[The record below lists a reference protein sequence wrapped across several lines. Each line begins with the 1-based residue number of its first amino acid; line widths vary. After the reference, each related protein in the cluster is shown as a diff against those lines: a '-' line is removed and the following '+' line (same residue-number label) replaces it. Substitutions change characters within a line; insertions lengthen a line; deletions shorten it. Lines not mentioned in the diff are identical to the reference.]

1 MNPHIHVHT
10 PQLTAIDSRGLP
22 VRQIDYWRV
31 DEREPEARITA
42 QQHAVAGRWV
52 AQRDPRLFIDVAAPA
67 NLITR
72 YSLSG
77 QVLSNVSV
85 DAGWRVS
92 LLGEANQ
99 PLHSW
104 DGRGSQHTTEYD
116 QQLRPQALFEQARD
130 GQALCAQ
137 RYAYGGSDPLFA
149 AHNQCGQL
157 IRHDDPA
164 GTQVFSEFGLSGGT
178 LEQTRH
184 FLRALDGPDWP
195 ALASE
200 RDALLETGAGATSR
214 SAFNALS
221 ETIERTDAKGHRQ
234 FFAQNLG
241 GQLREVRLQL
251 ANDTVPRT
259 VVSAIQYNAHGQ
271 TEQETAGNGVITALD
286 FAPEDG
292 RLTRLQ
298 ARRGNDVLQD
308 LRYVYDPVGNVLS
321 IEDAA
326 LAIRYFANQRIE
338 PINRYGYDSL
348 YQLIRATGWE
358 AGGANQ
364 GPMFSPFDDPAAIAQ
379 YTQTYRYDRGGNLLE
394 LTHNGAQQHGHRLLA
409 AAQSNR
415 CLPVLNGVEPDE
427 DDFRNGFD
435 ANGNLLALQPG
446 QSLHWDLRNQL
457 REVRPVERDGATDD
471 NERYIYGAD
480 GMRLR
485 KVRQTQTSARTL
497 IAQVRY
503 LPNLQIRTHSGTG
516 ETLQV
521 ISVQAGRSAV
531 QVLHWESEPPK
542 SLDNDQ
548 PRYSLNDHL
557 GSCTLELDSAG
568 QVISHERYHPF
579 GTTAWFAGRGE
590 IESSYKT
597 LRYSGKERDATGL
610 YYYGFRYYVAWL
622 QRWLNPDPAADA
634 AGLNYF
640 RFVDGNPVMNIDPDG
655 LNSEKAQDL
664 WRLLRHSVVNEQRDI
679 VTMVPGII
687 AVSLEGDADYFQA
700 RGFDL
705 SRRFIG
711 KRTLAY
717 LSIDPS
723 YEGQIA
729 GGDQPVRLKSG
740 SASHLNAAINK
751 ADARW
756 SAYLNGGFYNLQQR
770 ASRQAPKW
778 ASIGNSFVDGR
789 YRPSLPL
796 PAAYADAYVDLKMSN
811 GSFIQTAPL
820 LAKDGKAQFT
830 EMRLQEARFKFD
842 ATANL
847 PGELGHADQPN
858 NRSAISLLN
867 KESAAKDRTR
877 LVIGIGDSRRKD
889 DSSGF
894 TMPEWSDVMA
904 RIDRLNIVPGES
916 FNLDG
921 GDSTAL
927 GVLSRSDVLFM
938 DAGAPGNPNRST
950 GNFIAFSKKSP

>member
-31 DEREPEARITA
+31 DERQPEARITA

-130 GQALCAQ
+130 GRALCAQ

-195 ALASE
+195 ALESE
-200 RDALLETGAGATSR
+200 RDALRETGAGATSR
-214 SAFNALS
+214 SVFNALS
-221 ETIERTDAKGHRQ
+221 ETIEQSDAKGHRQ

-251 ANDTVPRT
+251 ANDTVPRSL
-259 VVSAIQYNAHGQ
+259 VSAIQYNAHGQ

-308 LRYVYDPVGNVLS
+308 LRYAYDAVGNVLS

-326 LAIRYFANQRIE
+326 LPIRYFANQRIE

-358 AGGANQ
+358 AGGASQ

-415 CLPVLNGVEPDE
+415 CLPVLNGVAPDE

-457 REVRPVERDGATDD
+457 REVQPVERDGATDD
-471 NERYIYGAD
+471 NERYVYGAD

-485 KVRQTQTSARTL
+485 KVRQTQTNARTL
-497 IAQVRY
+497 IAQGRY

-521 ISVQAGRSAV
+521 ISVQAARSSV

-542 SLDNDQ
+542 GLDNDQ
-548 PRYSLNDHL
+548 PRYSLKDHL

-590 IESSYKT
+590 IEASYKT

-622 QRWLNPDPAADA
+622 QRWLNPDPADDVDGLNLYKFVKNNPSSGYDVLGLLHQGANDENEEKATKGEYDYAVKYRGNTEALAAGEIEFSKTNDA
-634 AGLNYF
+634 AWKLSATLIKDTIKYLESAS
-640 RFVDGNPVMNIDPDG
+640 PDG
-655 LNSEKAQDL
+655 LDAFLGGSRTAKLDSGLTVAKSMLRSYKAIYAEIPRYQ
-664 WRLLRHSVVNEQRDI
+664 
-679 VTMVPGII
+679 
-687 AVSLEGDADYFQA
+687 
-700 RGFDL
+700 
-705 SRRFIG
+705 
-711 KRTLAY
+711 K
-717 LSIDPS
+717 
-723 YEGQIA
+723 
-729 GGDQPVRLKSG
+729 GGDLRDQIVYVESRADVLLEENAFVIREDTYRRIFVTELFRSNNVIG
-740 SASHLNAAINK
+740 RARILIHELSHLAADTEDPFGYPESHFHYGTSERK
-751 ADARW
+751 T
-756 SAYLNGGFYNLQQR
+756 
-770 ASRQAPKW
+770 ASQ
-778 ASIGNSFVDGR
+778 
-789 YRPSLPL
+789 
-796 PAAYADAYVDLKMSN
+796 
-811 GSFIQTAPL
+811 
-820 LAKDGKAQFT
+820 
-830 EMRLQEARFKFD
+830 LQE
-842 ATANL
+842 L
-847 PGELGHADQPN
+847 PIHISKIHTEL
-858 NRSAISLLN
+858 
-867 KESAAKDRTR
+867 
-877 LVIGIGDSRRKD
+877 RKHNP
-889 DSSGF
+889 S
-894 TMPEWSDVMA
+894 
-904 RIDRLNIVPGES
+904 PGES
-916 FNLDG
+916 EHHLASNADTLALFSLLMLRDKDMVKG
-921 GDSTAL
+921 LARSVDPHIEGARKSTSGNRLVNFL
-927 GVLSRSDVLFM
+927 GSLML
-938 DAGAPGNPNRST
+938 GKNRWPSLA
-950 GNFIAFSKKSP
+950 NRPAH

>member
-1 MNPHIHVHT
+1 MTTDT
-10 PQLTAIDSRGLP
+10 PRLSAIDGRGLP
-22 VRQIDYWRV
+22 VRQVAYWR
-31 DEREPEARITA
+31 EAVETEALIARQLHDA
-42 QQHAVAGRWV
+42 AGRLR
-52 AQRDPRLFIDVAAPA
+52 AQRDPRQLTPA
-67 NLITR
+67 NLTTL

-77 QVLSNVSV
+77 QVLSTSSV

-92 LLGEANQ
+92 LLGEAHQSVLNR
-99 PLHSW
+99 
-104 DGRGSQHTTEYD
+104 DGRGSERRMEYD
-116 QQLRPQALFEQARD
+116 KLIRPLALFEQAVD
-130 GQALCAQ
+130 GEPLCTE
-137 RYAYGGSDPLFA
+137 RYGYGSSEPAFA
-149 AHNQCGQL
+149 TRNQCGQL

-164 GTQVFSEFGLSGGT
+164 GTQLFEQFGLSGGVMQ
-178 LEQTRH
+178 QTRH
-184 FLRALDGPDWP
+184 FLRALDSPDWP
-195 ALASE
+195 EPLPD
-200 RDALLETGAGATSR
+200 RDVLLETDAGATSR
-214 SAFNALS
+214 SVFNALG
-221 ETIERTDAKGHRQ
+221 ETIEQTDAKGHRQ
-234 FFAQNLG
+234 FFAQNLA
-241 GQLREVRLQL
+241 GQLHEVRLQL
-251 ANDTVPRT
+251 DKQPQPKTLVH
-259 VVSAIQYNAHGQ
+259 AIQYNAHGQ
-271 TEQETAGNGVITALD
+271 TEQETAGNGVITALHY
-286 FAPEDG
+286 APEDS

-298 ARRGNDVLQD
+298 ARRNDERLQD
-308 LRYVYDPVGNVLS
+308 VHYAYDPVGNVIS

-326 LAIRYFANQRIE
+326 LPIRYFANQRIE

-348 YQLIRATGWE
+348 YQLVKATGWE

-364 GPMFSPFDDPAAIAQ
+364 GPSFSAFNDPAAVTR
-379 YTQTYRYDRGGNLLE
+379 YTQTYRYDRAGNLLE
-394 LTHNGAQQHGHRLLA
+394 LTHEGAQKHGHRLLA

-415 CLPVLNGVEPDE
+415 CLPVLNDVEPDE
-427 DDFRNGFD
+427 EDFRNGFD
-435 ANGNLLALQPG
+435 ANGNLLALHPG

-457 REVRPVERDGATDD
+457 REVRAVERDGAADD
-471 NERYIYGAD
+471 SERYVYGAD

-485 KVRQTQTSARTL
+485 KIRQTQTNVRTL
-497 IAQVRY
+497 IAETRY

-516 ETLQV
+516 ETLQI
-521 ISVQAGRSAV
+521 ISVQAGRSSV
-531 QVLHWESEPPK
+531 QVLHWESEPPN
-542 SLDNDQ
+542 DINNDQ
-548 PRYSLNDHL
+548 LRYSLSDHL
-557 GSCTLELDSAG
+557 GSCTLELDREG
-568 QVISHERYHPF
+568 LVISHERYHPF
-579 GTTAWFAGRGE
+579 GTTAWFAGREE
-590 IESSYKT
+590 IEASYKI

-655 LNSEKAQDL
+655 LNSERAQDL
-664 WRLLRHSVVNEQRDI
+664 WRLLRHSVVNEKRDI

-700 RGFDL
+700 RGFDQ

-711 KRTLAY
+711 KRTLMY
-717 LSIDPS
+717 LSIDSS
-723 YEGQIA
+723 YEGKIA

-778 ASIGNSFVDGR
+778 ASIGTSFVDGQ

-796 PAAYADAYVDLKMSN
+796 PAAYADTYVDLKMSN
-811 GSFIQTAPL
+811 GSLIQTAPL
-820 LAKDGKAQFT
+820 LAKNGEAQFT
-830 EMRLQEARFKFD
+830 EMRLQEARFKFN
-842 ATANL
+842 AKANL

-867 KESAAKDRTR
+867 KESEVKDRTR

-904 RIDRLNIVPGES
+904 RIDRLNKVPGES

-927 GVLSRSDVLFM
+927 GVLSRSGFLFM

-950 GNFIAFSKKSP
+950 GSFIAFSKKSP